1 MTSRVER
8 LRALLAEAKLDGYLV
23 GGPVDD
29 VLNIHS
35 ANRRYISGF
44 TGSAGYV
51 LVGTK
56 EALFAADFRYTEQAE
71 QEVAP
76 NGFRVFK
83 TEGAMKEW
91 LPKLFAEAGLDG
103 STTLG
108 VSSADTT
115 LGAWEGLKAIARE
128 MPANEA
134 PKLKPGG
141 ALVEKLRT
149 YKDGAEL
156 ATIQRAIDAGD
167 AAFSAVAANVR
178 AGMTENDVARAVEI
192 AVRQNGGD
200 NVSFSTI
207 VAGGAWGARPHAH
220 PRDVA
225 IQPGDAIVI
234 DMGARV
240 DGYCSDLTRTIT
252 VDAPGAK
259 FREIY
264 EIVRE
269 AQQNAIERVEHGMA
283 GTAAHELAAS
293 VIEKAGYGEYFGH
306 GLGHGVGLEVHE
318 APYMGK
324 TSTDTLENGMVFT
337 IEPGIYVPGWGGI
350 RIEDIVVMENGR
362 ARVLGRAPKL
372 TFEGVQP

>member
-8 LRALLAEAKLDGYLV
+8 LRALLAEAEFDGYMV

-51 LVGTK
+51 LVGAK

-76 NGFRVFK
+76 HGFRVFK

-91 LPKLFAEAGLDG
+91 LPKLFAEAGLNG
-103 STTLG
+103 KTTLG
-108 VSSADTT
+108 VSDADTT
-115 LGAWEGLKAIARE
+115 LGAWEGLKTIARE
-128 MPANEA
+128 MPAGDA

-141 ALVEKLRT
+141 ALVEKLRAF
-149 YKDGAEL
+149 KDDGEL
-156 ATIQRAIDAGD
+156 ATIQRAIDAAD
-167 AAFSAVAANVR
+167 AAFTGVSQAVR
-178 AGMTENDVARAVEI
+178 AGMTENDVARAIEI
-192 AVRQNGGD
+192 AVRQHGGD

-207 VAGGAWGARPHAH
+207 VAAGPWGARPHAH
-220 PRDVA
+220 PREVA
-225 IQPGDAIVI
+225 IEAGDAIVI

-240 DGYCSDLTRTIT
+240 DGYCSDLTRTFTIE
-252 VDAPGAK
+252 APDEK

-264 EIVRE
+264 DIVRA
-269 AQQNAIERVEHGMA
+269 AQQNAIEHVEHGMK
-283 GTAAHELAAS
+283 GTDAHELAAS

-362 ARVLGRAPKL
+362 ARVLSRAPKL
-372 TFEGVQP
+372 TFEGAQP